1 MDSQNEVTG
10 WTRWEKGRGRVLW
23 SDEGGKPS
31 KEPPGWGLCTSL
43 EQASAFLHVQCLV
56 TWEVPH
62 QSLKTFAL
70 SDMGGPLGFINL
82 VTSQDLSLINTF
94 LPPSTHTASPWCQL
108 LKSPMF
114 QTPGKQDNTTQL
126 ETRKVQKQSCGI
138 SFVSPSQH
146 LYTKHHPSKPWTSQ
160 PCTCPCLPSELQDAT
175 LPRPFPRPCI
185 YCTTK
190 ACSPEH
196 TLGLPGCQ
204 LPGLTTN
211 THFFI
216 SPHILPAAEP
226 GHYRISQDSNDSAS
240 CWMGEQVRGVHL
252 VCTWKHL
259 AKQQPMHK
267 PATLYWK
274 LDRNWPKKEKEIL
287 LYFTMHHTKLWPQTS
302 HLISIIG
309 KSWKSDHVV
318 QIHSLK
324 GKGLDICL
332 HVFSCD
338 YALPRCGNKW
348 CCKSS
353 SIELSV
359 I

>member
-1 MDSQNEVTG
+1 MLGNLGSSSSEPQDACVI
-10 WTRWEKGRGRVLW
+10 WYGRSSWLY
-23 SDEGGKPS
+23 KPGDFPRL
-31 KEPPGWGLCTSL
+31 EPY
-43 EQASAFLHVQCLV
+43 QH
-56 TWEVPH
+56 
-62 QSLKTFAL
+62 
-70 SDMGGPLGFINL
+70 M
-82 VTSQDLSLINTF
+82 F
-94 LPPSTHTASPWCQL
+94 LPPSTHTTSPWCQL

-160 PCTCPCLPSELQDAT
+160 PCTCPCLPSELQHAT

-216 SPHILPAAEP
+216 SPHILPAAGP

-309 KSWKSDHVV
+309 KSWKSDRVV